1 MNKYIAKTE
10 QELFSKQDIKYRE
23 FQAKLMPNID
33 KSVII
38 GVRNPDTKKIAKQII
53 RDNEEDGFVSN
64 LPHKYY
70 EENNVHAYI
79 ITNCKEYSKTISM
92 LDNFLPFVDNWAT
105 CDIIKP
111 QIFKKNTDKL
121 INEIRRWVSSNK
133 TYTVRFGIGMLMTFY
148 LDDYFDNKYLKIPL
162 SIKTDEYYIKMMI
175 AWFYA
180 TALAKQYDDTIK
192 IIENKVLDKW
202 THNKSIQKAIESYRI
217 TDEQK
222 VYLKTLKI

>member
-33 KSVII
+33 KSVIV
-38 GVRNPDTKKIAKQII
+38 GVRNPDTKKIAKRII
-53 RDNEEDGFVSN
+53 HDNEEDFFVSN

-121 INEIRRWVSSNK
+121 INEIKRWVSSNK

>member
-53 RDNEEDGFVSN
+53 HDNEEDGFVSN